1 MIKQNSVIK
10 FFITVLAIFLLSN
23 SLFATELK
31 VGVHFDNYNS
41 EGKNI
46 FGASFNIKEFITDE
60 IAINASLQNN
70 KNNNYSAYCAGSYN
84 KEDINFLGGLL
95 FDIRNSRFSPGII
108 INGDIT
114 IFDFLTLGAN
124 TNFTFSTKNIFEN
137 YISEIETFV
146 KFHCKNQEISLI
158 YGYSHTNLFSEYQNN
173 DEDEKINPSD
183 YSISGYLDVLAF
195 DERSPCKIGL
205 FFGAESYKKTHDESY
220 NILDINVGGRLVFD
234 FKKVGIV
241 ISGESTVYKMGI
253 EQTTIPFA
261 ISLTTRFAL

>member
-31 VGVHFDNYNS
+31 VGIHFDNYNS

-108 INGDIT
+108 INGDIVNSLR
-114 IFDFLTLGAN
+114 IIRIHHSRMLLMFL
-124 TNFTFSTKNIFEN
+124 NI
-137 YISEIETFV
+137 ILSI
-146 KFHCKNQEISLI
+146 QLQILI
-158 YGYSHTNLFSEYQNN
+158 QTSCL
-173 DEDEKINPSD
+173 
-183 YSISGYLDVLAF
+183 
-195 DERSPCKIGL
+195 IG
-205 FFGAESYKKTHDESY
+205 
-220 NILDINVGGRLVFD
+220 
-234 FKKVGIV
+234 
-241 ISGESTVYKMGI
+241 
-253 EQTTIPFA
+253 
-261 ISLTTRFAL
+261 